1 MVVTQFTSK
10 QRLASHGENVSS
22 ESLTQPDMS
31 YDIRTILAKFTVGID
46 PAVSKIPNYDDEPS
60 FDSIDPSR
68 TPGFDVFDA
77 YSELEQ
83 VTARQRILK
92 QKGLDEEKRKASQS
106 IPGQVSSSNSD
117 ADPSSEGRKPEALA

>member
-31 YDIRTILAKFTVGID
+31 YDIKTILAKFTVGID
-46 PAVSKIPNYDDEPS
+46 PAVSKIPNYEDDVS
-60 FDSIDPSR
+60 FDSIDPAR

-77 YSELEQ
+77 YSYVEQ
-83 VTARQRILK
+83 AETTRQRILK
-92 QKGLDEEKRKASQS
+92 QKGLDEKRRQEQQEAPAPAPVPLPEVQR
-106 IPGQVSSSNSD
+106 PD
-117 ADPSSEGRKPEALA
+117 ALG